1 MEIEG
6 RKVYQLI
13 DANGKYRST
22 VTFKGVH
29 VDFISKER
37 REAIVYTYDQA
48 RLLAHYYIKEKNI
61 PVMIECR
68 RVYSKTEI

>member
-1 MEIEG
+1 MEMEG

-22 VTFKGVH
+22 VKFKGVH

-37 REAIVYTYDQA
+37 KEAIVYTYDQA

>member
-1 MEIEG
+1 MEMEG

-37 REAIVYTYDQA
+37 REAIVYTYKDA
-48 RLLAHYYIKEKNI
+48 LLLANYYIERKKI

-68 RVYSKTEI
+68 EVYSKTEI